1 MEVVN
6 ISKNDIT
13 IRIISTIPDMA
24 AEHYYFIK
32 HIYPDLR
39 KMCLEYDINLEY
51 TDLFFSMTE
60 EEFNSCRSVNKYF
73 ESIDSD
79 RTFYI
84 CFRGQKLGCVPT
96 HEDIDKLTIQKYPEL
111 VGYIGIMSFTE
122 LTVMHAIHPF
132 EKCEDGEIQR
142 LPPVK
147 HSLFYFRDEHYLDN
161 LSESQ
166 QEIYTCRPECHDDE
180 FVQELKLA
188 MAKDLIFQNKQ
199 DLDNTK
205 DSISNINV
213 RKYEGIWYEN
223 GDLMDTIEKYYQEY
237 AKLKNW
243 SMDDLPEYCN
253 KFSFT
258 NSKGNFVD
266 FTCEG
271 KSLKEVMIEDF
282 LDELKL
288 EFPEKFN

>member
-1 MEVVN
+1 M
-6 ISKNDIT
+6 SKNHIT
-13 IRIISTIPDMA
+13 IRIISTIPDMV

-32 HIYPDLR
+32 HVFPDL
-39 KMCLEYDINLEY
+39 KEICLDHDIVLDY
-51 TDLFFSMTE
+51 VDLFYSMTE
-60 EEFNSCRSVNKYF
+60 KEFNSCRSVIRYF

-79 RTFYI
+79 RTFYV

-96 HEDIDKLTIQKYPEL
+96 HEDIDRLTLQKYPEL
-111 VGYIGIMSFTE
+111 VSYIGNMSFME

-132 EKCEDGEIQR
+132 EKCENGEIQR

-147 HSLFYFRDEHYLDN
+147 HSLFYFRDEHYLDM

-166 QEIYTCRPECHDDE
+166 QEIYTCKPECDDE
-180 FVQELKLA
+180 FVQDLKLA

-199 DLDNTK
+199 ELDGVK
-205 DSISNINV
+205 DSISHINV

-223 GDLMDTIEKYYQEY
+223 GDLMDIIEGYSQEY
-237 AKLKNW
+237 AKLKNQTL
-243 SMDDLPEYCN
+243 DDLPDYYK
-253 KFSFT
+253 KFSFN

-266 FTCEG
+266 FICEN

-282 LDELKL
+282 LSELKL